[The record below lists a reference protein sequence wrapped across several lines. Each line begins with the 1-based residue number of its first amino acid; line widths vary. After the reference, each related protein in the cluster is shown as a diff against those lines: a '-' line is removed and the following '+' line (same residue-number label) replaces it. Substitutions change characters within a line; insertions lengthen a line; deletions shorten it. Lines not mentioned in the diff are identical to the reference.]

1 MTKSKVKLSQEF
13 KTQTTLAITSIAF
26 FAITYLIILSL
37 AVGLTA
43 LCIYGGLTLIAAKP
57 TLITIGLG
65 IGLASLGILVLF
77 FLIKFI
83 FKSNKVDRS
92 HLYEIK
98 KTDEPKLFALIEEIV
113 TEVNTSFPK
122 KVYLSP
128 EVNASVFYDSNFWS
142 MFFPIKKNLMIGIGL
157 VNVVNTLE
165 LKAVLA
171 HEFGHFSQK
180 TMKLGSYVY
189 NVNQVIFNM
198 LTDNESYDDFI
209 QKWADV
215 SGYFSIFVVIAVK
228 IIEGIKWIL
237 RKLYNVVNK
246 NYLGLSREMEFHADE
261 IAASVTGFE
270 PMKNA
275 LMRLSLADHSYDQVL
290 TFYNGK
296 IKDNQKSENLFKEH
310 LFVMNFLAD
319 YNKFPIENNF
329 PKVTKDELNRF
340 NKSKLIIKDQWASHP
355 STNDRIER
363 LEKTNFS
370 SSDKVDTPANEIFSK
385 IEETQ
390 KLLTNNLFKNVIFE
404 GEVSSLTL
412 EDYKEQFER
421 EFSENIFSSIYNN
434 YYDNKNPMQFNLEAS
449 YSIDKTITIEELFS
463 DQNVEMVYNAIALQN
478 DIQTLKMIDDKTIVV
493 KTFDYD
499 GKKYKKQNCKQL
511 LKTLNSELENLNHQ
525 IKENDFKIFGF
536 FSNIETKQEHNN
548 QNYLKELYMQFFEF
562 DLQFDSKFE
571 TYTKLSNGLQ
581 FVSETNQI
589 EDIKSK
595 FRNLEPLESN
605 FKEEIKKLMEDD
617 LYKNEITKEI
627 RDNFELYLSKKFEYF
642 GRSMYFDN
650 HLGMLFA
657 ALNNY
662 SFLLSRGYF
671 LQKKKLLDYQI
682 KLVTIN

>member
-215 SGYFSIFVVIAVK
+215 SGYFSIFVLIAIK

>member
-1 MTKSKVKLSQEF
+1 
-13 KTQTTLAITSIAF
+13 
-26 FAITYLIILSL
+26 
-37 AVGLTA
+37 
-43 LCIYGGLTLIAAKP
+43 
-57 TLITIGLG
+57 
-65 IGLASLGILVLF
+65 
-77 FLIKFI
+77 
-83 FKSNKVDRS
+83 
-92 HLYEIK
+92 
-98 KTDEPKLFALIEEIV
+98 
-113 TEVNTSFPK
+113 
-122 KVYLSP
+122 
-128 EVNASVFYDSNFWS
+128 
-142 MFFPIKKNLMIGIGL
+142 
-157 VNVVNTLE
+157 
-165 LKAVLA
+165 
-171 HEFGHFSQK
+171 
-180 TMKLGSYVY
+180 
-189 NVNQVIFNM
+189 
-198 LTDNESYDDFI
+198 
-209 QKWADV
+209 
-215 SGYFSIFVVIAVK
+215 
-228 IIEGIKWIL
+228 
-237 RKLYNVVNK
+237 
-246 NYLGLSREMEFHADE
+246 MEFHADE

-434 YYDNKNPMQFNLEAS
+434 YYDNKNPMQFNLETS